1 MSRRKRRTKMKSSEQ
16 IAKEISDRIA
26 EYKVLMV
33 EHNNNQSAVD
43 ELESAIHELDHL
55 LRWINE

>member
-1 MSRRKRRTKMKSSEQ
+1 MSRKRRTKMKSSEQ

-55 LRWINE
+55 LEWINE

>member
-1 MSRRKRRTKMKSSEQ
+1 MSRQKRRTKMKSSEQ

-26 EYKVLMV
+26 EYKHLMV

-43 ELESAIHELDHL
+43 ELESAIHELAHL
-55 LRWINE
+55 LEWINE

>member
-1 MSRRKRRTKMKSSEQ
+1 MSRKRRTKMKSSEQ

-43 ELESAIHELDHL
+43 ELESAIHELEHL
-55 LRWINE
+55 LEWINE